1 MSAKNQITKLEV
13 ERRTQ
18 FGKGAARKIRRDHK
32 IPAVMYGHGTDPV
45 HITLPGHEA
54 MLALK
59 ASNAVLTLV
68 LDGEEQLALAKDVQ
82 RDPIK
87 PVIEHVDLVIVRK
100 GEKVTVDIAVHVE
113 GEAAPE
119 TVVSLD
125 HSTLQVEAEATNIPE
140 QLTVSVEGLA
150 AGTQILAGAL
160 TLPAGVTLL
169 TDAEALVVNV
179 TQAISQ
185 EALDAELAEAEAEAG
200 IEHDEPET
208 EAAADGEAPAEAAGD
223 EAKAEAPAEA

>member
-1 MSAKNQITKLEV
+1 MSSTNKLVAE
-13 ERRTQ
+13 ERTQ

-59 ASNAVLTLV
+59 VSNAVLTLV

-87 PVIEHVDLVIVRK
+87 PFIEHVDLVVIRR
-100 GEKVTVDIAVHVE
+100 GEKVTVDIAVTIV

-119 TVVSLD
+119 TVVTVD
-125 HSTLQVEAEATNIPE
+125 NQVVSVSADATAIPE
-140 QLTVSVEGLA
+140 NVEVSVEGLE
-150 AGTQILAGAL
+150 AGTQILAGQL
-160 TLPAGVTLL
+160 ELPEGVELI
-169 TDAEALVVNV
+169 TDPEWLVVN
-179 TQAISQ
+179 ISQ
-185 EALDAELAEAEAEAG
+185 QQSEEALEAELSEAEADAG
-200 IEHDEPET
+200 IEREESDED
-208 EAAADGEAPAEAAGD
+208 EAASGEAEEKPEESD
-223 EAKAEAPAEA
+223 SE